1 MKPSL
6 APLFLCLALSGCPS
20 AGDGDQ
26 GSPTPAPSPSDTPQ
40 LAVAP
45 DPQLDPPPTQPPDP
59 AQLAGDPSSVGPAPP
74 PRHPRPEDGRP
85 GTDLL
90 RTIALDVGGKARLQT
105 WVADTPNSRELG
117 LMHVTSMPEERGMI
131 FVYPTAGR
139 RSFWMRNT
147 KIPLSLAYIA
157 ADGTIDQILDMQPM
171 TTKSHPS
178 DSLIRLV
185 LEVNQGWFERH
196 GVEVG
201 DRIPG
206 LQRLVGH

>member
-1 MKPSL
+1 MKPSPL
-6 APLFLCLALSGCPS
+6 ALFLSVALLLCGCPS
-20 AGDGDQ
+20 AGDGEQ
-26 GSPTPAPSPSDTPQ
+26 GTPSPTPSVSDTPQIAPPPPSEPPPPPSPSPSD
-40 LAVAP
+40 
-45 DPQLDPPPTQPPDP
+45 
-59 AQLAGDPSSVGPAPP
+59 PSAVGPAPP

-90 RTIALDVGGKARLQT
+90 RTIELDVGGKAKLQA
-105 WVADTPNSRELG
+105 WVADAPDSRELG

-131 FVYPTAGR
+131 FVYPSAGR

-178 DSLIRLV
+178 ESLIRLV

-196 GVEVG
+196 GVQVG
-201 DRIPG
+201 DKIPG